1 MPNLK
6 TTLWNSSTNPGHR
19 TVETNN
25 HSKFLPLIHMARS
38 INSWEEEHLP
48 IPPTNAGKDL
58 FFRIIL
64 SYTSSE
70 SKALKNLYWDSAH
83 ASSGIRKTLRHLE
96 ATGWLSRQ
104 PLPEDLRCRTLVA
117 TQKFEHLIES
127 YLRMLS
133 DKVSEASIA
142 LSSFPS
148 SRHITYEPWKI
159 LIVDDDPDVHDV
171 THLVLADLK
180 FEGKGL
186 HFLHA
191 YNAIEATEIFKYHPD
206 ISVALIDVVMES
218 EDAGLRLVRKI
229 RDEINNSFVR
239 LILRTGHPGIAPE
252 REIVAEYDIHD
263 YKTKTELSSQRLNTV
278 VISALRSYRD
288 MLTIEQRSQTMAKLL
303 SASEAIQSTSSVKE
317 FAKAIL
323 EAAHSL
329 LNIRTQRPS
338 ITDCNGMVLDS
349 SEIGSRILV
358 SSGRFLSCEN
368 KMLLETHPE
377 LGKHLIGNLPIKA
390 SDNFVIIRIESEYTH
405 SRYQILLETD
415 LNLTSTDLEHLHILH
430 DKAKTKLDIILLNL
444 HNQSM
449 QARARNI
456 LVKLACHDSVTAEQ
470 VESIERHTAHLT
482 EMVLSNGL
490 QPSKSLK
497 SVEIDFV
504 DAAATYLPSPV
515 KEPLT
520 SQGSHSP
527 SALAMRIVSA
537 AKLFEEVSRLSST
550 DAPQRIEHVLAKLS
564 ELFMY
569 HSDPDMMISLFLHS
583 QKYTENNCPLTLT
596 TKDYPS
602 CTKPRN

>member
-1 MPNLK
+1 MPDLN
-6 TTLWNSSTNPGHR
+6 TTLWKPAPHSSHEI
-19 TVETNN
+19 VETNS
-25 HSKFLPLIHMARS
+25 HSRLLPLIHMARS

-58 FFRIIL
+58 FFRIVL

-96 ATGWLSRQ
+96 TTGWLSRQ
-104 PLPEDLRCRTLVA
+104 PLPEDMRCRTLVA
-117 TQKFEHLIES
+117 TQKFESLIES

-133 DKVSEASIA
+133 DKVSEASTA

-148 SRHITYEPWKI
+148 SKYIPYEPWKI

-171 THLVLADLK
+171 TYLVLADLK

-191 YNAIEATEIFKYHPD
+191 HNAVEAAEIFKDHPD

-278 VISALRSYRD
+278 VTSALRSYRD
-288 MLTIEQRSQTMAKLL
+288 IITIEQRSQAMARLL
-303 SASEAIQSTSSVKE
+303 SASEAIQSTSSIKE
-317 FAKAIL
+317 FARVIL
-323 EAAHSL
+323 ETAHSL
-329 LNIRTQRPS
+329 LRAHRPS
-338 ITDCNGMVLDS
+338 KTSYNGMVLDS
-349 SEIGSRILV
+349 SETGSRILV

-368 KMLLETHPE
+368 KMLLESHPE
-377 LGKHLIGNLPIKA
+377 LGKHLIGNLPIRV
-390 SDNFVIIRIESEYTH
+390 SDNFVVIRVESEYTR

-415 LNLTSTDLEHLHILH
+415 LNLTSTDLEHLHIFH
-430 DKAKTKLDIILLNL
+430 DKAKTKLDIILLSL

-449 QARARNI
+449 QERARNM
-456 LVKLACHDSVTAEQ
+456 LVKLACQDRVTAEQ
-470 VESIERHTAHLT
+470 VESIERYTAHLT
-482 EMVLSNGL
+482 EMVLSNKL

-497 SVEIDFV
+497 TVEIDFV
-504 DAAATYLPSPV
+504 DAAATYSPLPLI
-515 KEPLT
+515 KEQIA
-520 SQGSHSP
+520 SQGNQSP
-527 SALAMRIVSA
+527 SELAMRIVSA
-537 AKLFEEVSRLSST
+537 AKLFEEVSRLSSI
-550 DAPQRIEHVLAKLS
+550 DAPLGIDQVLVKLS
-564 ELFMY
+564 ELFTY
-569 HSDPDMMISLFLHS
+569 HADPDMMISLFLHNQQRS
-583 QKYTENNCPLTLT
+583 ESDRT
-596 TKDYPS
+596 S
-602 CTKPRN
+602 